1 MAKRFI
7 LITSPPACGKT
18 RLAKRLAT
26 ELNNVVYLD
35 KDSLIPLSKQIFKV
49 ANKPYNRSSVF
60 FKKNIRDFEY
70 EVIIN
75 QGLEAIKYADAV
87 IINAPFTKEV
97 RSPECIK
104 DLKNRI
110 EKAGAKLMIV
120 WISVDPELCK
130 KRMFKRNSDRDK
142 WKIDHWD
149 EYVKTVNFDAPN
161 IAEEELFIHKNST
174 DDEADEHFERLILK
188 LKNG

>member
-1 MAKRFI
+1 MAKHFI

-18 RLAKRLAT
+18 RLAKRLASQ
-26 ELNNVVYLD
+26 LSNAVYLD

-49 ANKPYNRSSVF
+49 AHKPYNRSSEF

-75 QGLEAIKYADAV
+75 QGMDAIKYADAV
-87 IINAPFTKEV
+87 IINAPFRKEV
-97 RSPECIK
+97 RSPEFIADFK
-104 DLKNRI
+104 ERLK
-110 EKAGAKLMIV
+110 KVDAKLLVV
-120 WISVDPELCK
+120 WISVAPELCR

-142 WKIDHWD
+142 WKIEHWE

-174 DDEADEHFERLILK
+174 DDEADEHFERLLEKI
-188 LKNG
+188 KNG